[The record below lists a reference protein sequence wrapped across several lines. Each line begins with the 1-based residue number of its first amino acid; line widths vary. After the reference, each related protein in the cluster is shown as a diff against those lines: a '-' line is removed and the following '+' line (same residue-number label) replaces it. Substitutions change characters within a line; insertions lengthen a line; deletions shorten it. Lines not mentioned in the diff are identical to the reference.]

1 MKLFVYGTLKTGYP
15 LNDHTLG
22 SNENCKKVSDGVIH
36 GFDMYSNGYY
46 PYIVEVEDKTH
57 TVTGEVWEVNDSIL
71 MTELRSIEREY
82 EETEVE
88 VTVDGGVETC
98 IAYVYKRDVRDSWSK
113 IESGIFSRQ
122 L

>member
-15 LNDHTLG
+15 LNDNTLG

-36 GFDMYSNGYY
+36 GFDMYSNGFY
-46 PYIVEVEDKTH
+46 PYIVETDDKTH

-88 VTVDGGVETC
+88 VEVDGGVETC
-98 IAYVYKRDVRDSWSK
+98 IAYVYKREVRESWHK
-113 IESGIFSRQ
+113 IESGIFSR
-122 L
+122 